1 LAPPKVRTGKQAAQA
16 RAVDLS
22 RAQRAHEWLEDNGKL
37 LGGIVAGMFVVFLI
51 VLGVQSYLSSRE
63 SQAAER
69 YAQLLRQW
77 PADFGA
83 AEDQAMEKL
92 IPDLEQFIREHE
104 GRRAAWLAR
113 LDLARVF
120 YQLRRHE
127 DALGQNQRVLDGAGD
142 PSLKGMARYQAAV
155 TLQAMGRSEEAIT
168 QWTAMKNEP
177 SLVSERELNWKL
189 AILHAAR
196 QEYPRAIEHLE
207 AALKAGGDY
216 PTNQLIEDQLA
227 GLRASAHQGS

>member
-1 LAPPKVRTGKQAAQA
+1 MALPKVRTGKQAAQA
-16 RAVDLS
+16 GPLDLS
-22 RAQRAHEWLEDNGKL
+22 RAQRAQEWLEHNRNL
-37 LGGIVAGMFVVFLI
+37 LGGIVAGVLVVFLI
-51 VLGVQSYLSSRE
+51 VLGVQGYLSSQE
-63 SQAAER
+63 SRAEER

-83 AEDQAMEKL
+83 ADDQAMEKL

-120 YQLRRHE
+120 YQLRRQE
-127 DALGQNQRVLDGAGD
+127 DALGQNRRVLDGAGD

-168 QWTAMKNEP
+168 HWTAMKNEL
-177 SLVSERELNWKL
+177 SLVSEREINWKL
-189 AILHAAR
+189 ATLHTAR
-196 QEYPRAIEHLE
+196 QEYPKAIEHLE

-227 GLRASAHQGS
+227 GLRASAPQGS